1 MSSSH
6 TPYSNVRIS
15 LPEVILRELFVDSA
29 MLQEKLGLSTKTL
42 QSLRREGTLI
52 QGIHYSEV
60 NSRLILY
67 NLPLMIDW
75 VVNRHDLEAHL
86 RAIENFQASLLS
98 NQVKPKGQRIKRG

>member
-1 MSSSH
+1 MSLSS
-6 TPYSNVRIS
+6 TPNSNVKFS
-15 LPEVILRELFVDSA
+15 LPEVILRELFVDPA
-29 MLQEKLGLSTKTL
+29 LLQEKLGLSTKTL
-42 QSLRREGTLI
+42 QSLRREGSLI

-75 VVNRHDLEAHL
+75 VVNRHDPEAHL

-98 NQVKPKGQRIKRG
+98 NQAKPKGQRIKRV